1 MSEVD
6 DLITKGQKQ
15 LEEGKYKGALTS
27 FKKVIAADPKNP
39 DGYFGFAE
47 ASVGNPR
54 LSLVDVAQHYKQA
67 IELDPTNIIY
77 YTSYAD
83 FCFQMGLLRQ
93 GEENFL
99 AAIEHDPENAPF
111 YYNDLSYNYM
121 NCGMKF
127 MERVEQMG
135 QDKYD
140 VMKKSVEY
148 ALKAV
153 GVSKD
158 DAVTALKA
166 LIKDRNGLGEPN
178 NDQGEMKQ
186 LGSNPDVKEIMTIM
200 KKEGDNPFLLVEMG
214 QIGFDMG
221 LINAAEDYFLKAADV
236 DPGNSRFYLN
246 DFKVNYA
253 LFAKDND
260 IDKAECSRKCIYYIT
275 RSLRMRPEDMVYV
288 LTGENLE

>member
-6 DLITKGQKQ
+6 DLIAKGQKQ
-15 LEEGKYKGALTS
+15 LGEGKFKGALS
-27 FKKVIAADPKNP
+27 AFKKVIAADPKNP

-111 YYNDLSYNYM
+111 YFNDLSYNYM

-140 VMKKSVEY
+140 VMKKAVEY

-153 GVSKD
+153 ELGED
-158 DAVTALKA
+158 DAVAAAKA
-166 LIKDRNGLGEPN
+166 LIEDKSGLGELN
-178 NDQGEMKQ
+178 NDQGEMKELQ
-186 LGSNPDVKEIMTIM
+186 TNPDAKELMTIM
-200 KKEGDNPFLLVEMG
+200 KKEGDNPYLLVEMG

-221 LINAAEDYFLKAADV
+221 LLKAAEDYFLKAADV

-253 LFAKDND
+253 LFAKEKDV
-260 IDKAECSRKCIYYIT
+260 DKAECGQKCIFYIMK
-275 RSLRMRPEDMVYV
+275 SLRIRPEDMLYV
-288 LTGENLE
+288 LTGESVE